1 LYGRKIS
8 FNFLFQYISM
18 LQLDKILEILEKK
31 SGLNKEELERKIEE
45 KQKELSGLLSREG
58 AAYLVA
64 KELGIELKETS
75 FLEIKDLVSGMKR
88 INLIG
93 RVFKISEI
101 HEFERK
107 DGSKGKVI
115 NIFIADPTGFV
126 RLPLW
131 DEKTNLIGNEI
142 KLGDVVKIRNCF
154 ARENI
159 FGDVE
164 ISLGKYGIIEKAE
177 KDYGLPS
184 AEEMEKKFLRVL
196 PERKEIK
203 DLEEGVYEIRGTLVQ
218 IFKGEYVFPICPVC
232 KSGLKEN
239 KCEEH
244 GEVEPEHA
252 LVISGII
259 DDGSGNIR
267 VVFFRE
273 NAEKVVGI
281 KASDLKKMERE
292 EREKIIKERLLGLEL
307 VLRGK
312 VKKNKIFERFEFIV
326 DEVRDLDVRKESK
339 KIIEELKNY
348 LSG

>member
-1 LYGRKIS
+1 
-8 FNFLFQYISM
+8 M
-18 LQLDKILEILEKK
+18 LQFEKILEILEKK
-31 SGLNKEELERKIEE
+31 SGLNKKDLEKKIEE

-64 KELGIELKETS
+64 KDLGIELKETS

-93 RVFKISEI
+93 RIFKISEI
-101 HEFERK
+101 HEFEKK
-107 DGSKGKVI
+107 DGSRGKVI

-126 RLPLW
+126 KLPLW
-131 DEKTNLIGNEI
+131 DDKTELIGDEI

-184 AEEMEKKFLRVL
+184 VQEMEKKFLGAL
-196 PERKEIK
+196 PKRKEIK
-203 DLEEGVYEIRGTLVQ
+203 DLEEGIYEIKGTLVQ
-218 IFKGEYVFPICPVC
+218 IFQGKYIFPICPVC
-232 KSGLKEN
+232 KNSLKEN

-244 GEVEPEHA
+244 GEVKPEYA

-259 DDGSGNIR
+259 DDGSDNIR

-273 NAEKVVGI
+273 NAEKILGL
-281 KASDLKKMERE
+281 KASELEKISEE
-292 EREKIIKERLLGLEL
+292 ERENLIKEKILGLEL
-307 VLRGK
+307 VLKGK
-312 VKKNKIFERFEFIV
+312 VKKNKIFERLEFV
-326 DEVRDLDVRKESK
+326 VNEVKDLDIKEESK
-339 KIIEELKNY
+339 KLIEELKSP
-348 LSG
+348 LE

>member
-1 LYGRKIS
+1 
-8 FNFLFQYISM
+8 M
-18 LQLDKILEILEKK
+18 LQFEKILEILEKK
-31 SGLNKEELERKIEE
+31 SGLSKEELEKKIKE

-93 RVFKISEI
+93 RIFKISEV

-107 DGSKGKVI
+107 DGTRGKVI

-126 RLPLW
+126 KLPLW
-131 DEKTNLIGNEI
+131 DDKTELIGDEI

-154 ARENI
+154 AKENI

-184 AEEMEKKFLRVL
+184 VQEMEKKFLRAL
-196 PERKEIK
+196 HERKEIK
-203 DLEEGVYEIRGTLVQ
+203 DLEEGVYEIKGNIVQ
-218 IFKGEYVFPICPVC
+218 IFKGKYIFPICPVC

-244 GEVEPEHA
+244 GEVKPEHA

-259 DDGSGNIR
+259 DDGSDNIR

-273 NAEKVVGI
+273 NAEKILGL
-281 KASDLKKMERE
+281 KASDLEKISEE
-292 EREKIIKERLLGLEL
+292 ERENLIKEKILGLEL

-312 VKKNKIFERFEFIV
+312 VKKNKIFERLEFV
-326 DEVRDLDVRKESK
+326 VNEVKDLNIKEESK
-339 KIIEELKNY
+339 KLIEELKSP
-348 LSG
+348 LE